1 MKRLIATFLV
11 LLLVAVTVT
20 PSISYAKE
28 SKKTTTETKTSS
40 KKDSSKETTE
50 EESKEKETT
59 KNDSSKEDS
68 KKEETTEEKTSKKE
82 ETTEEKNSKKEE
94 VAKEETSKEEESTEK
109 DSKKEEATEEE
120 TDTEKVSTEG
130 EKSTKASSDEE
141 TEEEATTE
149 ERLKSTTSP
158 THTVITDDSIDT
170 PKVNSSAAILMEAKT
185 GAILYQKNQ
194 NEKHYPASITKILT
208 TLVALENAD
217 LDDKIKF
224 KKKVLDAVEQ
234 DSSRIGVEPKEEIS
248 LEDCLYAVMLAS
260 ANDVSA
266 GVADNVGGSVKEF
279 ATMMNEK
286 ADELGCKNSHFV
298 NPHGLHSK
306 NHYTTAYDMAL
317 ITQAAIQNEDFC
329 EIASSLAHTIPKTK
343 KTVEKRYL
351 SNHHKMLQDTEY
363 HYDGIEYGKTGYTT
377 KAGNTLVSV
386 AKKGNLELICVV
398 LEAEGYQ
405 NAYKDTK
412 KLFNYGFDNYHL
424 LTPLED
430 FPLSEKLIH
439 TKYFESVTVDDM
451 KKLEPSIDTNYQV
464 VLPQSVETDDLSF
477 KFYISP
483 DDETGLLGNL
493 DILNGEEKLTRLPI
507 SYSPPVDKI
516 EIERQPEIIHVT
528 NDDPTPIRIIKRAL
542 AHRNLLAFLIVSCI
556 FVFIMIVGI
565 HSILGSEK
573 RKKRKLKR

>member
-1 MKRLIATFLV
+1 MKGLITTFLV
-11 LLLVAVTVT
+11 LLLFTVTVT
-20 PSISYAKE
+20 PSVSYAKKSE
-28 SKKTTTETKTSS
+28 NTTTETEKKTSS
-40 KKDSSKETTE
+40 KKETSENTTE
-50 EESKEKETT
+50 KES
-59 KNDSSKEDS
+59 S
-68 KKEETTEEKTSKKE
+68 KKEETTTKKETSTKEDTAEEKKSTKE
-82 ETTEEKNSKKEE
+82 
-94 VAKEETSKEEESTEK
+94 
-109 DSKKEEATEEE
+109 DATEEE
-120 TDTEKVSTEG
+120 NSAKEDATEEENSTKKETDTKEASAKKEEDT
-130 EKSTKASSDEE
+130 KSDSAEE
-141 TEEEATTE
+141 ISTEEEATTE
-149 ERLKSTTSP
+149 EKIKSTTSP
-158 THTVITDDSIDT
+158 NHTVITDDSIKT
-170 PKVNSSAAILMEAKT
+170 PKVNSSAAILMESKT

-194 NEKHYPASITKILT
+194 DEKHYPASITKILT

-224 KKKVLDAVEQ
+224 KKKTLDAVEQ

-248 LEDCLYAVMLAS
+248 LENCLYAVMLAS

-266 GVADNVGGSVKEF
+266 GVADNIGGSVKKF
-279 ATMMNEK
+279 ATMMNQK
-286 ADELGCKNSHFV
+286 AEELGCKNSNFV
-298 NPHGLHSK
+298 NPHGLHNK
-306 NHYTTAYDMAL
+306 KHYTTAYDMAL

-329 EIASSLAHTIPKTK
+329 EISSTLTHIIPKTK

-351 SNHHKMLQDTEY
+351 SNHHKMLQDTKYYYE
-363 HYDGIEYGKTGYTT
+363 GIEYGKTGYTT

-386 AKKGNLELICVV
+386 AKKGDLELICVI

-412 KLFNYGFDNYHL
+412 KLFDYGFDNYHL

-439 TKYFESVTVDDM
+439 TKYFESVKVDEM
-451 KKLEPSIDTNYQV
+451 EKLEPSIDTNYQV
-464 VLPQSVETDDLSF
+464 VLPKSVEASDLSF

-483 DDETGLLGNL
+483 NDDTGVLGNL

-507 SYSPPVDKI
+507 SYEPPVDKI

-528 NDDPTPIRIIKRAL
+528 NDDPTPVRIIKRAL

-556 FVFIMIVGI
+556 LVFVMIIGV

-573 RKKRKLKR
+573 RKKRKLKK

>member
-28 SKKTTTETKTSS
+28 SKKTTTETKKKTSS
-40 KKDSSKETTE
+40 KKDSSEKTTE
-50 EESKEKETT
+50 EDSKEEKTT
-59 KNDSSKEDS
+59 KTDSSKEDS
-68 KKEETTEEKTSKKE
+68 KKEE
-82 ETTEEKNSKKEE
+82 
-94 VAKEETSKEEESTEK
+94 V
-109 DSKKEEATEEE
+109 TEEE
-120 TDTEKVSTEG
+120 NSTKEKVAEEEKDTEKASTEG
-130 EKSTKASSDEE
+130 EKSIKASSDEE
-141 TEEEATTE
+141 MEEEATTE
-149 ERLKSTTSP
+149 EKIKSTTSP

-170 PKVNSSAAILMEAKT
+170 PKVNSSAAILMEAET

-194 NEKHYPASITKILT
+194 DDKHYPASITKILT

-266 GVADNVGGSVKEF
+266 GVADNVGGSVKKF
-279 ATMMNEK
+279 AAMMNEK

-329 EIASSLAHTIPKTK
+329 EIASSLTHTIPKTK

-386 AKKGNLELICVV
+386 AKKGDLELICVV

-439 TKYFESVTVDDM
+439 TKYFESVNVDEM
-451 KKLEPSIDTNYQV
+451 EKLEPSIDTDYQV
-464 VLPQSVETDDLSF
+464 VLPKSVETDDLSF

-528 NDDPTPIRIIKRAL
+528 NDDPIPVRIIKRAL

-556 FVFIMIVGI
+556 LVLIMIVGV